1 MKRYYFATS
10 NDFKFQEVSRI
21 LKKINPNILLEQLK
35 IEVDEIQGTPEEITL
50 NKTKQIFHEYMS
62 FIFANKFDGIF
73 TEDVSLHCE
82 GLYGMPGP
90 YIKDTL
96 KNVGLD
102 NLSKLVVSTGN
113 TAVEAKCCY
122 TLRKIRSLNDKFITV
137 CRSAYGNIVEPR
149 INNVNYE
156 TNFGFDPIF
165 AMRFKTFAEM
175 EPTEKDC
182 ISHRRFALEALNEFL

>member
-10 NDFKFQEVSRI
+10 NDFKFKEVSRI
-21 LKKINPNILLEQLK
+21 LKKINPNIQIEQLK
-35 IEVDEIQGTPEEITL
+35 IEVDEIQGTPEEISIH
-50 NKTKQIFHEYMS
+50 KTKKIFREYMFS
-62 FIFANKFDGIF
+62 IFANKFDGIF

-96 KNVGLD
+96 KNVGVD
-102 NLSKLVVSTGN
+102 NLSKLVISTGN

-122 TLRKIRSLNDKFITV
+122 TLQKINTRNDNFITV

-149 INNVNYE
+149 SNASNN
-156 TNFGFDPIF
+156 NFGFESIF

-175 EPTEKDC
+175 DPNEKDC
-182 ISHRRFALEALNEFL
+182 VSHRRFALEALNEFL